1 MHDTAMAAGEA
12 FFSTYFEDARP
23 RLLDVGALD
32 LNGSLR
38 AVAPP
43 GCEYVGVDL
52 EAGPGVDLVLEA
64 GQPLPFAPES
74 FDACVSVSC
83 FEHDLMF
90 WDTFR
95 QMAEIVR
102 LGGFIFL
109 NAPSNGP
116 YHRFPADN
124 WRFYPDAG
132 VALAAWAR
140 RQGQPLH
147 LVESGILHRRD
158 DVWNDFVAVFQKDLA
173 PPARKHFLLDA
184 FPDATNVRLSD
195 PESIRNPD
203 AATEDIAL
211 LQEARARA
219 HELAVEKRAL
229 QASLVE
235 ERSASSQL
243 RARLAEQEAELR
255 SLRRKSDDLERTLRD
270 KQDRLEAVEA
280 SNSWRMTAP
289 LRAVRRRFGA

>member
-1 MHDTAMAAGEA
+1 MHDTAMAAGAA
-12 FFSTYFEDARP
+12 FFSTYFGDARP

-32 LNGSLR
+32 VNGSLR

-43 GCEYVGVDL
+43 GCEYIGVDL
-52 EAGPGVDLVLEA
+52 EAGPGVDLVLGA
-64 GQPLPFAPES
+64 GQPLPFAAES

-95 QMAEIVR
+95 QMAELVR
-102 LGGFIFL
+102 VGGFIFL

-140 RQGQPLH
+140 RLGQPIH
-147 LVESGILHRRD
+147 LVESAILRRRD
-158 DVWNDFVAVFQKDLA
+158 DVWNDFVAVFQKGLA
-173 PPARKHFLLDA
+173 PLARTRFLLDA

-195 PESIRNPD
+195 PERILNPD

-211 LQEARARA
+211 LHNARTRA
-219 HELAVEKRAL
+219 DDLACERQAL
-229 QASLVE
+229 EASLAE
-235 ERSASSQL
+235 ERRLAGRL
-243 RARLAEQEAELR
+243 RDHLAEQELELI
-255 SLRRKSDDLERTLRD
+255 SLRRKTDELQRALGE
-270 KQDRLEAVEA
+270 KQDRLEAIAA
-280 SNSWRMTAP
+280 SRSWRMTAV
-289 LRAVRRRFGA
+289 LRAVRRKSGF